1 MSHGKQFTL
10 YTHTGGPNGWKIAI
24 VLEELGLTYESVYLD
39 FSKKEHKAPEYLKVN
54 PNGRIPAIIDHR
66 NNDFVVWETLAI
78 LEYLVDKYDKNHKVS
93 STGQDKYIELQ
104 WLAFQV
110 SGQGPY
116 FGQAAWFQRLHAE
129 KIPSAIERYNNEIK
143 RVFGVLDSV
152 LSKQKYL
159 VGDKVNIADLSFIPW
174 NSGVVNSSLVPDL
187 DLEKDYPALARW
199 HKELT
204 ERESVKKI
212 YATRTSLQK
221 N

>member
-10 YTHTGGPNGWKIAI
+10 YSHGLGPNGWKVAL
-24 VLEELGLTYESVYLD
+24 VFEELGLTYETIYLD
-39 FSKKEHKAPEYLKVN
+39 FQKKEQKDPEFLKIN
-54 PNGRIPAIIDHR
+54 PNGRIPAIIDHH
-66 NNDFVVWETLAI
+66 NNGFIVWETLAI
-78 LEYLVDKYDKNHKVS
+78 LVYLVDNYDKERKLS
-93 STGQDKYIELQ
+93 STGLDKYIELQ

-116 FGQAAWFQRLHAE
+116 FGQAAWFQRYHSE

-143 RVFGVLDSV
+143 RVFGVLDGV

-159 VGDKVNIADLSFIPW
+159 VGDKVTIADLSFVQW
-174 NSGVVNSSLVPDL
+174 NSMIIDRLLPDI
-187 DLEKDYPALARW
+187 DVEANYPALAKW

-204 ERESVKKI
+204 EREAAKKVSE
-212 YATRTSLQK
+212 AFKTKLQ